1 MYLSVFRHAL
11 AVLICVFVSVFRHA
25 LAALICA
32 CVCVQACTGCVD
44 MCIYV
49 CVQPCT
55 GCVDMCICV
64 CSAMLCYSV
73 GIRGQ
78 PWVSVP
84 VCILFETVSLL
95 LSATIHARSA
105 DP

>member
-1 MYLSVFRHAL
+1 M
-11 AVLICVFVSVFRHA
+11 LICVFE
-25 LAALICA
+25 
-32 CVCVQACTGCVD
+32 CVQACTGCVD
-44 MCIYV
+44 MCVCICVQACTGSIDMCIV
-49 CVQPCT
+49 CVQACT